1 MTAPKPTPLD
11 GGADNLLADLGLS
24 FPIFSLSCGRSGSDR
39 IWRPVARARDRA
51 AGAPA

>member
-11 GGADNLLADLGLS
+11 AGADDILADLGPS
-24 FPIFSLSCGRSGSDR
+24 FPNSSLSCGRSGSDR
-39 IWRPVARARDRA
+39 IWRPVARVRGRA